1 MYRDCFVI
9 EVKYGAFPVERGWTL
24 RDSAGTLIAG
34 QATSSYSTEVGA
46 VFKTAYITEKGPV
59 E

>member
-1 MYRDCFVI
+1 VI

-34 QATSSYSTEVGA
+34 QATSSYSTEV
-46 VFKTAYITEKGPV
+46 TEKGPV